1 MKSHIMISKTF
12 NIYCDESCHLQHDHK
27 KFMFLGSISCAYPQV
42 KRHSKRIDELKKE
55 HNFYA
60 EIKWTNVSMSKVRF
74 YLDLVDYFFDTDLRF
89 RAIGV
94 NKSKIKCEEFC
105 SSFDDF
111 YYKMY
116 YQLLNYNI
124 DTLSH
129 YNVYL
134 DIKDSLSAIKVR
146 KLKDILN
153 VKYGVFRTIQNIRS
167 EESLLMQLS
176 DFIMG
181 AISYN
186 SNCDEKKN
194 MAKVQILEKIRK
206 HSNVIDLDKTNYSDK
221 LNLFF
226 IELK

>member
-105 SSFDDF
+105 SSFDEF

-186 SNCDEKKN
+186 SNCEEKRN

>member
-1 MKSHIMISKTF
+1 MISKTF

-42 KRHSKRIDELKKE
+42 KRHSKRIEELKKE

-94 NKSKIKCEEFC
+94 DKSKIKCEEFC
-105 SSFDDF
+105 SSFDEF